1 MLDLINL
8 VTEQLDEIRCDWIE
22 SGPLVFQL
30 LWVPFDELFAI
41 LIWGCFV
48 YLRSQLWNIQNYCLL
63 IIEIISTAPYLSFPI
78 CAVLKSEIFT
88 LWFRLLYIKS
98 SWLHSH
104 CSSSIKASLALESVK
119 LYFST
124 RYTNEH
130 VQ

>member
-63 IIEIISTAPYLSFPI
+63 IIEIIPTAAFIMRLI
-78 CAVLKSEIFT
+78 CPFLF
-88 LWFRLLYIKS
+88 
-98 SWLHSH
+98 
-104 CSSSIKASLALESVK
+104 
-119 LYFST
+119 
-124 RYTNEH
+124 
-130 VQ
+130 VQS